1 MKKALCLV
9 LVALMALSSVYIPVF
24 ANDNVGYVSYNKGN
38 DSNDGLSDST
48 PKKSIGAA
56 YGNGVFGIVSNGGTV
71 VVCEKMYFGVSYTW
85 KASAPTTITAVYN
98 GKSYINT
105 SPASNP
111 ASGVVKIKSGCT
123 LTVASDLT
131 FDNIILHSESFN
143 ETIVVKNGATLT
155 VTDTVITTT
164 NSNNTHF
171 KIIVEKGGKAIIH
184 GGTFASITGD
194 GTIVLGGSATV
205 AGGADANGAV
215 GYISYNKGSN
225 SNSGTSDTAPKASLG
240 QMDGIGVV
248 GIVSQGGTVVVCE
261 KMYVGSSFAWCAAG
275 PVTITASYGGKDYK
289 NTSPA
294 SNPASGVIKFRPGS
308 TFTVGSS
315 ITLDDVILFQE
326 YEQCNIVVSPG
337 ATFTVNESVITMSNR
352 EWYMNVYV
360 SKGATA
366 IINGGTFS
374 SVSGEGTI
382 KIGPKAKVL
391 QDKPSTETEIEYS
404 SVATAY
410 YVNLSAGNNK
420 NSGKSADKAIKDYT
434 EGLFKRMLIG
444 GTAVICGSS
453 RIGGLGANKEFTF
466 ALPMPVTFTS
476 VYDGVDYKNADNCA
490 LSFTQGT
497 TFIVSTDVVFDD
509 IILLS
514 DTTAN
519 TILVKKGAA
528 LTVTDKAILN
538 SKTEDGTHYSI
549 IAEEGSVVILSA
561 LARETFK
568 VSGEG
573 TVLTYVDGKSEIFT
587 YYLGENWN

>member
-1 MKKALCLV
+1 
-9 LVALMALSSVYIPVF
+9 
-24 ANDNVGYVSYNKGN
+24 
-38 DSNDGLSDST
+38 
-48 PKKSIGAA
+48 
-56 YGNGVFGIVSNGGTV
+56 
-71 VVCEKMYFGVSYTW
+71 
-85 KASAPTTITAVYN
+85 
-98 GKSYINT
+98 
-105 SPASNP
+105 
-111 ASGVVKIKSGCT
+111 
-123 LTVASDLT
+123 
-131 FDNIILHSESFN
+131 
-143 ETIVVKNGATLT
+143 
-155 VTDTVITTT
+155 
-164 NSNNTHF
+164 
-171 KIIVEKGGKAIIH
+171 
-184 GGTFASITGD
+184 
-194 GTIVLGGSATV
+194 
-205 AGGADANGAV
+205 
-215 GYISYNKGSN
+215 
-225 SNSGTSDTAPKASLG
+225 
-240 QMDGIGVV
+240 MDGSGVV

-294 SNPASGVIKFRPGS
+294 SNPASGVIKFKPGS

-326 YEQCNIVVSPG
+326 YEQCSIVVSPG

-382 KIGPKAKVL
+382 KIGPKANVL

-420 NSGKSADKAIKDYT
+420 NSGKSADKAIKDYA

-453 RIGGLGANKEFTF
+453 RIGGSGANKEFTF

-490 LSFTQGT
+490 LAFAQGT

-514 DTTAN
+514 DTSAN

-561 LARETFK
+561 LAREKFK

-573 TVLTYVDGKSEIFT
+573 TVLTYVDGKSEMFT
-587 YYLGENWN
+587 HYLGNNWN